1 MRERIRLLAPT
12 PFLHDPDLRP
22 VLREL
27 FSQHPVMTQ
36 SGSEALNQALL
47 ELHYLPS
54 RPETFQ
60 VEAAL
65 EALLLEGE
73 IFG

>member
-1 MRERIRLLAPT
+1 MLAPSFT
-12 PFLHDPDLRP
+12 LHELDVLSA
-22 VLREL
+22 LREL

-36 SGSEALNQALL
+36 SGCEALNQALF

-65 EALLLEGE
+65 EALLVEGE
-73 IFG
+73 VFG

>member
-1 MRERIRLLAPT
+1 MLAPS
-12 PFLHDPDLRP
+12 FILDDLD
-22 VLREL
+22 VLSALREL
-27 FSQHPVMTQ
+27 FSQHPVTTQ
-36 SGSEALNQALL
+36 SGCEALSQALF

-65 EALLLEGE
+65 EALLVEGE
-73 IFG
+73 VFG

>member
-1 MRERIRLLAPT
+1 MIGPAPILVDPSLLPA
-12 PFLHDPDLRP
+12 
-22 VLREL
+22 LREL
-27 FSQHPVMTQ
+27 FCQHPAMMQ
-36 SGSEALNQALL
+36 SGCETISYALFVLR
-47 ELHYLPS
+47 YLPS

-65 EALLLEGE
+65 EALLVEGE

>member
-1 MRERIRLLAPT
+1 MLAPT
-12 PFLHDPDLRP
+12 FTLHDPDVLFA
-22 VLREL
+22 LREL
-27 FSQHPVMTQ
+27 FSKHPVMTQ
-36 SGSEALNQALL
+36 NGCEDLSRALF

-65 EALLLEGE
+65 EALHVEGE
-73 IFG
+73 VFG